1 MTQLLPAIFFL
12 ELDCFVLL
20 QSDVKQKVIT
30 ALQIVAFVYYC
41 CNTLRL
47 QPNKEKIFRKR
58 SFYSS
63 RGRFEEYIF
72 GKGSRGG
79 GGGGGGSLYRREF
92 IFLFTYYDYFFFFLI
107 WLKIDH
113 YTAHPVEFL
122 CCVRIVTEW
131 CSTQ

>member
-1 MTQLLPAIFFL
+1 MPNSLPCSLSLQLFGNNCTNIDDMTQLLPAIFFL

-79 GGGGGGSLYRREF
+79 GGGGRGVF
-92 IFLFTYYDYFFFFLI
+92 I
-107 WLKIDH
+107 
-113 YTAHPVEFL
+113 
-122 CCVRIVTEW
+122 
-131 CSTQ
+131 

>member
-1 MTQLLPAIFFL
+1 M
-12 ELDCFVLL
+12 LL
-20 QSDVKQKVIT
+20 QSNVKKNKGIN

-58 SFYSS
+58 SLYSL

-72 GKGSRGG
+72 EKGSRSWGG
-79 GGGGGGSLYRREF
+79 GGLYMGEN
-92 IFLFTYYDYFFFFLI
+92 FFFFLI

-113 YTAHPVEFL
+113 YIAHPVELF
-122 CCVRIVTEW
+122 CCIRIVT
-131 CSTQ
+131 